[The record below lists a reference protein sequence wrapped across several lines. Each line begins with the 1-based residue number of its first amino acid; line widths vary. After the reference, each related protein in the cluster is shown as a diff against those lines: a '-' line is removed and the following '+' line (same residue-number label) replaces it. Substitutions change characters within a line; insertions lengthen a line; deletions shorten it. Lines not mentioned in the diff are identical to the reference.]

1 MGINDRQM
9 KTLLSKIVEDCN
21 CKENGY
27 CTLLELELCSH
38 KDPRMLIQ
46 WKCIEK
52 FKYIL
57 SEKAGQEISMND
69 SAKKWI
75 EDGYAARF
83 GDIYVPSDDY
93 SVYDI
98 NKLFHSILKI

>member
-1 MGINDRQM
+1 
-9 KTLLSKIVEDCN
+9 
-21 CKENGY
+21 
-27 CTLLELELCSH
+27 
-38 KDPRMLIQ
+38 MLIQ

-57 SEKAGQEISMND
+57 SEKAGTEISMNE

-75 EDGYAARF
+75 EDGYASRF

-93 SVYDI
+93 ATYDI
-98 NKLFHSILKI
+98 NKLFHSIINV